1 MGSHAKQKE
10 NKSKCRPAITPEM
23 RENQIISM
31 AYDLAE
37 QKIRDGTAS
46 SQVLSYFLKLGSLKE
61 EQEKEKLQEEI
72 KLLKA
77 KTKNLESIST
87 SESLYRD
94 AMSAFRKYNGDDYED
109 ENDEDY

>member
-1 MGSHAKQKE
+1 MGSHIKQKE
-10 NKSKCRPAITPEM
+10 STSKFRPAISPET

-46 SQVLSYFLKLGSLKE
+46 SQVLSYFLKLGSIKE
-61 EQEKEKLQEEI
+61 EREKEKLQEEI
-72 KLLKA
+72 KLLRA

-87 SESLYRD
+87 GESLYKD
-94 AMSAFRKYNGDDYED
+94 AISAFRKYNGDDYEEEYD
-109 ENDEDY
+109 ENY